1 MKLIS
6 LLERLEDTCIQGSTD
21 QEVKNVVYDSR
32 KVEEGSLFICI
43 RGAVVDGHKFIP
55 QVFEKGA
62 LVTLSEKILETE
74 EYPYIKVESTALALK
89 EIATFYREQLDC
101 KIIGITGSVGKTD
114 DRRSIFSQ
122 SLRPGH
128 DADGLSG
135 NHRDESGSGTAE

>member
-1 MKLIS
+1 MKVSS
-6 LLERLEDTCIQGSTD
+6 LLERLEYSCCQGSVE
-21 QEVKNVVYDSR
+21 QEVSTVEYDSR
-32 KVEEGSLFICI
+32 KVIEDSLFICI
-43 RGAVVDGHKFIP
+43 KGAVVDGHKFIP

-114 DRRSIFSQ
+114 D
-122 SLRPGH
+122 
-128 DADGLSG
+128 
-135 NHRDESGSGTAE
+135 